1 MDATSLDLKDANEF
15 VASAP
20 VTLKQN
26 LTKAAAEKLRADL
39 QAAGATV
46 AIELQ

>member
-1 MDATSLDLKDANEF
+1 MPRSLLKAP
-15 VASAP
+15 P

-26 LTKAAAEKLRADL
+26 LTKAAAEKLRKVL
-39 QAAGATV
+39 QDAGGTA